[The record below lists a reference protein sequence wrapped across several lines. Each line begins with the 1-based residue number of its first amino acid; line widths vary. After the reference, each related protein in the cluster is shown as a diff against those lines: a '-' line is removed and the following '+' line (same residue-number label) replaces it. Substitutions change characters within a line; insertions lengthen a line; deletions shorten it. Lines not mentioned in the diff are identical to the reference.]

1 MFSLKKDESGGR
13 DMASKVMGGESW
25 PNKEPRSRKN
35 NGNTALDAK
44 RRPGVSL
51 PTPMASRRSVKTGN
65 AAQLVLPRL
74 DVPAEYAALPLAEVS
89 RDQLLEVLEANNEGG
104 IKIAFSGK
112 SNARTLARAVRPR
125 VSRLLAKHSIGT
137 PEERARNTVVEGDNL
152 QAMATLYKE
161 RGQVDLIVTDPPYN
175 TGKDF
180 RYNDRWDVDPNDPG
194 LGEFV
199 ADDDGARHTKWMRFM
214 WPRLQMMKAML
225 KPTGVLA
232 ICIDHRELFRLGQ
245 MLDEL
250 FGEKNRIAIINW
262 QKSYSPRNDN
272 KHVSTATEYV
282 LVYAKDL
289 DKAKTGL
296 LERSEE
302 MNANYTNP
310 DGDPEGEWASDN
322 PCAGEGD
329 THPGMV
335 YGIQSP
341 FTGKVHYPPPGKCWR
356 LERPRVKEMLER
368 WGSVYESVDL
378 KDGCPSRALM
388 VKGLPKSPPE
398 DHPTLKKARSA
409 AEKVLADGDKQR
421 APWPVLFFMKR
432 GFGKPRIKRYLKQ
445 VKQGVVPMT
454 YWADDDLVALDN
466 IDAVSWPHTESG
478 HSQAGIKELDAIV
491 GDGHGFETV
500 KPLKL
505 FQKIIQLWCPGD
517 GLVMDPFAG
526 SGTTGHAILLAN
538 KIGGTSR
545 RFILIEQGRPENGD
559 SYARTLLAER
569 LRRVISG
576 DWSHPAKK
584 MAKVLGG
591 GFAFLQLGKKVDAG
605 ALLQMERDEMV
616 DTVIASHFDATRRRG
631 DRLVRV
637 EAKNGKSFRH
647 LVAKN
652 GDNEGFFLV
661 WGGAGANTDFTEAVY
676 EACAKEAEAAG
687 VKASP

>member
-1 MFSLKKDESGGR
+1 MSS
-13 DMASKVMGGESW
+13 
-25 PNKEPRSRKN
+25 
-35 NGNTALDAK
+35 
-44 RRPGVSL
+44 RRP
-51 PTPMASRRSVKTGN
+51 VKPN
-65 AAQLVLPRL
+65 AAQLALPKL
-74 DVPAEYAALPLAEVS
+74 DVPAQYAALPLADVS

-112 SNARTLARAVRPR
+112 SNARRLARAVRPR
-125 VSRLLAKHSIGT
+125 VSRMLAKYSIGT
-137 PEERARNTVVEGDNL
+137 PEDRARNIVVEGDNL

-161 RGQVDLIVTDPPYN
+161 RGQVDLILTDPPYN

-180 RYNDRWDVDPNDPG
+180 RYNDRWDEDPNDPG

-199 ADDDGARHTKWMRFM
+199 SDDDGARHTKWMRFM

-250 FGEKNRIAIINW
+250 FGENNRIAIINW

-296 LERSEE
+296 LERSAD
-302 MNANYTNP
+302 MNENYTNP
-310 DGDPEGEWASDN
+310 DGDPDGEWASDN

-341 FTGKVHYPPPGKCWR
+341 FSGEVHYPPPGKCWR
-356 LERPRVKEMLER
+356 LERARVKQLLEG

-378 KDGCPSRALM
+378 RDGCPSPALM
-388 VKGLPKSPPE
+388 VKGLPKAAPE
-398 DHPTLKKARSA
+398 NHPVLKKARKA
-409 AEKVLADGDKQR
+409 AEKVLEDGDKKR

-432 GFGKPRIKRYLKQ
+432 GYGKPRIKRYLKQ

-454 YWADDDLVALDN
+454 YWADDDLVVLDHV
-466 IDAVSWPHTESG
+466 DAVSWPHAASG
-478 HSQAGIKELDAIV
+478 HSQAGINELDAIV

-517 GLVMDPFAG
+517 GLVLDPFAG

-538 KIGGTSR
+538 KVGGTNR
-545 RFILIEQGRPENGD
+545 RFVLIEQGRPENGD

-576 DWSHPAKK
+576 DWSKPAKK
-584 MAKVLGG
+584 NPKALGG
-591 GFAFLQLGKKVDAG
+591 GFAFLQLGKKVDAA

-631 DRLVRV
+631 DRLVRI
-637 EAKNGKSFRH
+637 EARNGKGYRH

-661 WGGAGANTDFTEAVY
+661 WGGAGGNTDFTEAVY
-676 EACAKEAEAAG
+676 EVCAKEAEAAG
-687 VKASP
+687 VKASPYHVYARLYRYQTEGVRFYQIPDRILADFGLDLKSEPFVEAETELS